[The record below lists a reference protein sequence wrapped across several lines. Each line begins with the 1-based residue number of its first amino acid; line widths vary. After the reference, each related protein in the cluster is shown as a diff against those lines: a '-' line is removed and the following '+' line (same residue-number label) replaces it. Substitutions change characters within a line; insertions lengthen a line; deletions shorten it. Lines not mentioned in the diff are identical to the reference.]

1 MKINP
6 RETAFLS
13 LGGIFVFT
21 LLYYLL
27 ILSPTISRE
36 KSLITYIGKK
46 ETDLVKMVELAR
58 KWDRFIHTQAV
69 AGKILTR
76 RGEKFTLLSY
86 LEGISREIGISKRI
100 QYMKPLSFQEES
112 GPLKP
117 EGMEIKLD
125 DIDITQLIN
134 FLHKIE
140 YSEKLLNIKRI
151 KIQRSTKDNVQSLK
165 VTVQVS
171 TYTSI

>member
-1 MKINP
+1 MRINP
-6 RETAFLS
+6 REKAFIS
-13 LGGIFVFT
+13 LGGIFVFA

-27 ILSPTISRE
+27 ILSPTLSRE
-36 KSLITYIGKK
+36 KSFIRYIGKK
-46 ETDLVKMVELAR
+46 EKDLAKMVELSR
-58 KWDRFIHTQAV
+58 RWDRFIHRQAL
-69 AGKILTR
+69 AEKILTR
-76 RGEKFTLLSY
+76 RGEKFTLLSF
-86 LEGISREIGISKRI
+86 LEGISREVGISKRI
-100 QYMKPLSFQEES
+100 QYMKPLSFPEDS

-125 DIDITQLIN
+125 NIDIKQLIN

-151 KIQRSTKDNVQSLK
+151 KIRRSVRGKAQSLK